1 MLVTGLTV
9 KQEFLYIFK
18 VRVKSREPLFQFLL
32 LDSPALP
39 SLPYA
44 CSQIPTAS
52 VPAVFFFFF
61 ARNGSVQGELFLF
74 FSYINAMK

>member
-18 VRVKSREPLFQFLL
+18 VGVKSREPLSQFLL

-52 VPAVFFFFF
+52 VPAVFFFSPGMFQF
-61 ARNGSVQGELFLF
+61 MVNYFYFLVTLTL
-74 FSYINAMK
+74 

>member
-61 ARNGSVQGELFLF
+61 SPGMFQFMVNYFYFLVTLTL
-74 FSYINAMK
+74 